1 MGDRKAEAAGAALM
15 GVAGAASIYSM
26 SNRNTSSRNA
36 INKTKSRAQERR
48 IKQSKKINE
57 SKAKL
62 NKLNASLAKEQLQR
76 LKSIKNSDLEKK
88 NIKVKNELIK
98 KQKDIIKK
106 GTSNTLKDIAKKIGL
121 RAIPGAGAFIT
132 AFSSSPAGKGS
143 DFKPGEKKIAFDGK
157 LRKTK

>member
-1 MGDRKAEAAGAALM
+1 MADRKAEAAGAALM

-26 SNRNTSSRNA
+26 GPTNTKTNRIQDRRN
-36 INKTKSRAQERR
+36 
-48 IKQSKKINE
+48 KQSKKLNQ
-57 SKAKL
+57 SKVKVDKAKL
-62 NKLNASLAKEQLQR
+62 SFAKEDLKRLQ
-76 LKSIKNSDLEKK
+76 SIKNSDLDKS
-88 NIKVKNELIK
+88 NVKVKNELIK

-121 RAIPGAGAFIT
+121 RAIPGAGAFIA

>member
-1 MGDRKAEAAGAALM
+1 MGDRKMEAAGAALM

-26 SNRNTSSRNA
+26 GPKNTKTNR
-36 INKTKSRAQERR
+36 IQERKNKQNKK
-48 IKQSKKINE
+48 ISQSKIKVD
-57 SKAKL
+57 KAKL
-62 NKLNASLAKEQLQR
+62 SFAKEDLKRLQ
-76 LKSIKNSDLEKK
+76 KIKNSDLDKS

-121 RAIPGAGAFIT
+121 RAIPGAGAFIA

-143 DFKPGEKKIAFDGK
+143 DNVKGAKPFDGK
-157 LRKTK
+157 SRKAK

>member
-26 SNRNTSSRNA
+26 GPKNTKTNR
-36 INKTKSRAQERR
+36 IQERKK
-48 IKQSKKINE
+48 KQYKKINE
-57 SKAKL
+57 SKTKVDKAKL
-62 NKLNASLAKEQLQR
+62 SFAKEDLKRLQ
-76 LKSIKNSDLEKK
+76 KIKNSDLEKK

-121 RAIPGAGAFIT
+121 RAIPGAGAFIAT
-132 AFSSSPAGKGS
+132 FSSSTAGKGS
-143 DFKPGEKKIAFDGK
+143 DNIKGAKPFDGK

>member
-1 MGDRKAEAAGAALM
+1 MGDRKMEATGAALM
-15 GVAGAASIYSM
+15 GAAGAASIYSLGPKNTKT
-26 SNRNTSSRNA
+26 NR
-36 INKTKSRAQERR
+36 IQERR
-48 IKQSKKINE
+48 KKQNKKITE
-57 SKAKL
+57 SKTKINQAKI
-62 NKLNASLAKEQLQR
+62 ALAKEQLQR
-76 LKSIKNSDLEKK
+76 LERIKNGDLEKK
-88 NIKVKNELIK
+88 NVKVKNELIK

-143 DFKPGEKKIAFDGK
+143 DNVKGAKPFNGK

>member
-26 SNRNTSSRNA
+26 GPKNTKTNRT
-36 INKTKSRAQERR
+36 QERR
-48 IKQSKKINE
+48 DKQNKKLNQSKVKVD
-57 SKAKL
+57 KAKL
-62 NKLNASLAKEQLQR
+62 SFAKEDLKRLQN
-76 LKSIKNSDLEKK
+76 IKNSDLDKS

-121 RAIPGAGAFIT
+121 RAIPGAGAFIAT
-132 AFSSSPAGKGS
+132 FSSSTAGKGS
-143 DFKPGEKKIAFDGK
+143 DNIKGAKPFDGK

>member
-1 MGDRKAEAAGAALM
+1 MADRKAEAAGAALM

-26 SNRNTSSRNA
+26 GPTNTKTNRIQDRRN
-36 INKTKSRAQERR
+36 
-48 IKQSKKINE
+48 KQSKKLNQ
-57 SKAKL
+57 SKVKVDKAKL
-62 NKLNASLAKEQLQR
+62 SFAKEDLKRLQN
-76 LKSIKNSDLEKK
+76 IKNSDLDKS

>member
-26 SNRNTSSRNA
+26 GPKNTKTNRT
-36 INKTKSRAQERR
+36 QERR
-48 IKQSKKINE
+48 DKQNKKLNQSKVKVD
-57 SKAKL
+57 KAKL
-62 NKLNASLAKEQLQR
+62 SFAKEDLKRLQN
-76 LKSIKNSDLEKK
+76 IKNSDLDKS

-143 DFKPGEKKIAFDGK
+143 SFGKGEKIV
-157 LRKTK
+157 RKK

>member
-1 MGDRKAEAAGAALM
+1 MANRKAEAAGAALM

-26 SNRNTSSRNA
+26 GPKNTKTNRT
-36 INKTKSRAQERR
+36 QERR
-48 IKQSKKINE
+48 DKQNKKLNQSKVKVD
-57 SKAKL
+57 KAKL
-62 NKLNASLAKEQLQR
+62 SFAKEDLKRLQN
-76 LKSIKNSDLEKK
+76 IKNSDLDKS

-121 RAIPGAGAFIT
+121 RAIPGAGAFIA

>member
-26 SNRNTSSRNA
+26 GPKNTKTNRT
-36 INKTKSRAQERR
+36 QERR
-48 IKQSKKINE
+48 DKQNKKLNQSKVKVD
-57 SKAKL
+57 KAKL
-62 NKLNASLAKEQLQR
+62 SFAKEDLKRLQ
-76 LKSIKNSDLEKK
+76 KIKNSDLDRS

-98 KQKDIIKK
+98 KQKDIIKN

-143 DFKPGEKKIAFDGK
+143 DNVKGAKPFSGKLKEKK
-157 LRKTK
+157 

>member
-26 SNRNTSSRNA
+26 GPKNTKTNRT
-36 INKTKSRAQERR
+36 QERR
-48 IKQSKKINE
+48 DKQNKKLNQSKVKVD
-57 SKAKL
+57 KAKL
-62 NKLNASLAKEQLQR
+62 SFAKEDLKRLQN
-76 LKSIKNSDLEKK
+76 IKNSDLDKS

-121 RAIPGAGAFIT
+121 RAIPGAGAFIA

-143 DFKPGEKKIAFDGK
+143 DNVKGAKPFDGK
-157 LRKTK
+157 SRKAK

>member
-26 SNRNTSSRNA
+26 GPKNTKTNR
-36 INKTKSRAQERR
+36 IQERKK
-48 IKQSKKINE
+48 KQYKKINE
-57 SKAKL
+57 SKTKVDKAKL
-62 NKLNASLAKEQLQR
+62 SFAKEDLKRLQ
-76 LKSIKNSDLEKK
+76 KIKNSDLDKS

-121 RAIPGAGAFIT
+121 RAIPGAGAFIA

-143 DFKPGEKKIAFDGK
+143 DNVKGAKPFDGK
-157 LRKTK
+157 SRKAK

>member
-26 SNRNTSSRNA
+26 GPKNTKTNRT
-36 INKTKSRAQERR
+36 QERR
-48 IKQSKKINE
+48 DKQNKKLNQSKVKVD
-57 SKAKL
+57 KAKL
-62 NKLNASLAKEQLQR
+62 SFAKEDLKRLQN
-76 LKSIKNSDLEKK
+76 IKNSDLDKS

-121 RAIPGAGAFIT
+121 RAIPGAGAFIA

>member
-1 MGDRKAEAAGAALM
+1 MADRKAEAAGAALM

-26 SNRNTSSRNA
+26 GPTNTKTNRIQDRRN
-36 INKTKSRAQERR
+36 
-48 IKQSKKINE
+48 KQSKKLNQ
-57 SKAKL
+57 SKVKVDKAKL
-62 NKLNASLAKEQLQR
+62 SFAKEDLKRLQN
-76 LKSIKNSDLEKK
+76 IKNSDLDKS

-121 RAIPGAGAFIT
+121 KAIPGAGAFIA

>member
-1 MGDRKAEAAGAALM
+1 MGDRKMEAAGAALM

-26 SNRNTSSRNA
+26 GPKNTKTNR
-36 INKTKSRAQERR
+36 IQERR
-48 IKQSKKINE
+48 NKQNKKISQSKVKVD
-57 SKAKL
+57 KAKL
-62 NKLNASLAKEQLQR
+62 SFAKEDLKR
-76 LKSIKNSDLEKK
+76 LEKIKNSDLSKS

-121 RAIPGAGAFIT
+121 RAIPGAGAFIA

-143 DFKPGEKKIAFDGK
+143 DFKPGEKKIAFEGK
-157 LRKTK
+157 LRKK

>member
-26 SNRNTSSRNA
+26 GPKNTKTNRT
-36 INKTKSRAQERR
+36 QERR
-48 IKQSKKINE
+48 DKQNKKLNQSKVKVD
-57 SKAKL
+57 KAKL
-62 NKLNASLAKEQLQR
+62 SFAKEDLKRLQN
-76 LKSIKNSDLEKK
+76 IKNSDLDKS

-121 RAIPGAGAFIT
+121 KAIPGAGAFIA

>member
-26 SNRNTSSRNA
+26 GPKNTKTNR
-36 INKTKSRAQERR
+36 IQERKK
-48 IKQSKKINE
+48 KQYKKINE
-57 SKAKL
+57 SKTKVDKAKL
-62 NKLNASLAKEQLQR
+62 SFAKEDLKRLQN
-76 LKSIKNSDLEKK
+76 IKNSDLDKS

>member
-1 MGDRKAEAAGAALM
+1 MADRKAEAAGASLM

-26 SNRNTSSRNA
+26 GPKNTKTNRT
-36 INKTKSRAQERR
+36 QERR
-48 IKQSKKINE
+48 DKQNKKLNQSKVKVD
-57 SKAKL
+57 KAKL
-62 NKLNASLAKEQLQR
+62 SFAKEDLKRLQN
-76 LKSIKNSDLEKK
+76 IKNSDLDKS

-98 KQKDIIKK
+98 KQKDIIKN

-143 DFKPGEKKIAFDGK
+143 DNVKGAKPFSGK
-157 LRKTK
+157 LKKKK